1 LKSVVVSL
9 GHNKDTKSRNI
20 SAWWFLVL
28 LALTSPTLY
37 SKESA
42 TFCVQDDLGKE
53 VCLKQAA
60 NRIIALSPGATE
72 LLFAAGAGDRV
83 MAVVNYSDYPP
94 AALELPLIG
103 SHTRVDM
110 EALIALN
117 PDLVVTWVTG
127 NPPAQVELLQE
138 LGVPTFAIEP
148 RTFEGV
154 SSVIERLSTLAGTEP
169 EGYAEAERFRVGIA
183 ALTQQYAGVEPIPVF
198 YQVWEKPLMTV
209 NNEHLIGK
217 VLKLCGGV
225 NVFGDMQRLIPRIS
239 AEVVLQADPYAIL
252 TGSVDGVS
260 DDQLDEWKKYAG
272 LTAVEKNN
280 LFFVPASP
288 ISRPTPRLLDAI
300 QTVCGKLAN
309 ARENLANARENL
321 ESVRG
326 NLKSARENL

>member
-1 LKSVVVSL
+1 VVSHWLNFRFAL
-9 GHNKDTKSRNI
+9 GLLTAFLAHPI
-20 SAWWFLVL
+20 SASEIQRCAV
-28 LALTSPTLY
+28 
-37 SKESA
+37 
-42 TFCVQDDLGKE
+42 DDTGKKL
-53 VCLKQAA
+53 CIAA
-60 NRIIALSPGATE
+60 PAQRVITLSPGATE
-72 LLFAAGAGDRV
+72 LMFAAGAGDKV

-110 EALIALN
+110 EALMALN

-138 LGVPTFAIEP
+138 LGVSTFAIEP
-148 RTFEGV
+148 RTFAGV
-154 SSVIERLSTLAGTEP
+154 SSVIERLATLAGTEP
-169 EGYAEAERFRVGIA
+169 EGFDEAERFRIGIA

-239 AEVVLQADPYAIL
+239 TEVVLQADPDAIL

-300 QTVCGKLAN
+300 QTVCGKLAI
-309 ARENLANARENL
+309 ARENLARARDKLESARENL
-321 ESVRG
+321 ES
-326 NLKSARENL
+326 ARENL

>member
-1 LKSVVVSL
+1 M
-9 GHNKDTKSRNI
+9 
-20 SAWWFLVL
+20 
-28 LALTSPTLY
+28 
-37 SKESA
+37 
-42 TFCVQDDLGKE
+42 
-53 VCLKQAA
+53 
-60 NRIIALSPGATE
+60 
-72 LLFAAGAGDRV
+72 FAAGAGDKV

-110 EALIALN
+110 EALMALD

-127 NPPAQVELLQE
+127 NPPAQVELLDE

-148 RTFEGV
+148 RTFAGV
-154 SSVIERLSTLAGTEP
+154 SSVIERLATLAGTEL

-239 AEVVLQADPYAIL
+239 AEVVLQADPDAIL

-300 QTVCGKLAN
+300 QTVCGKL
-309 ARENLANARENL
+309 ESARENL
-321 ESVRG
+321 ES
-326 NLKSARENL
+326 ARENL

>member
-1 LKSVVVSL
+1 MVSRWLNCRVVA
-9 GHNKDTKSRNI
+9 G
-20 SAWWFLVL
+20 L
-28 LALTSPTLY
+28 LAVVLAHSTSASELPRC
-37 SKESA
+37 A
-42 TFCVQDDLGKE
+42 VDDAGKE
-53 VCLKQAA
+53 LCIAA
-60 NRIIALSPGATE
+60 SAQRVITLSPGATE
-72 LLFAAGAGDRV
+72 LVYAAGAGDKV

-110 EALIALN
+110 EALMALK

-154 SSVIERLSTLAGTEP
+154 SSVIERLSVLAGTEV
-169 EGYAEAERFRVGIA
+169 EGFAEAERFRSGIA
-183 ALTQQYAGVEPIPVF
+183 TLTEQYLGVEPIPVF

-217 VLKLCGGV
+217 VLNLCGGV
-225 NVFGDMQRLIPRIS
+225 NVFGDMPRLIPRIS
-239 AEVVLQADPYAIL
+239 AEVVLQANPDAIL
-252 TGSVDGVS
+252 TGSVDGIS
-260 DDQLDEWKKYAG
+260 DDQLDEWKKYSG

-300 QTVCGKLAN
+300 KTVCEKLER
-309 ARENLANARENL
+309 ARESL
-321 ESVRG
+321 
-326 NLKSARENL
+326 

>member
-1 LKSVVVSL
+1 MVVSL

>member
-1 LKSVVVSL
+1 M
-9 GHNKDTKSRNI
+9 
-20 SAWWFLVL
+20 
-28 LALTSPTLY
+28 
-37 SKESA
+37 
-42 TFCVQDDLGKE
+42 
-53 VCLKQAA
+53 
-60 NRIIALSPGATE
+60 
-72 LLFAAGAGDRV
+72 FAAGAGHKV
-83 MAVVNYSDYPP
+83 VAVVSYSDYPL
-94 AALELPLIG
+94 AALTLPSVG

-110 EALIALN
+110 EALMALQ

-138 LGVPTFAIEP
+138 LGIPTFAIEP

-154 SSVIERLSTLAGTEP
+154 SNVIERLSTLAGTET
-169 EGYAEAERFRVGIA
+169 EGFAEAERFRSGIA
-183 ALTQQYAGVEPIPVF
+183 TLTAQYRDVDPVPVF

-239 AEVVLQADPYAIL
+239 AEVVLQADPDAIL
-252 TGSVDGVS
+252 TGSVDGIS

-288 ISRPTPRLLDAI
+288 ISRPSPRLLDAI
-300 QTVCGKLAN
+300 QTVCEKLGK
-309 ARENLANARENL
+309 ARERL
-321 ESVRG
+321 
-326 NLKSARENL
+326 

>member
-1 LKSVVVSL
+1 VVVSL

-72 LLFAAGAGDRV
+72 LLFAAGAGNRV

>member
-1 LKSVVVSL
+1 VVSHWLNFRFAL
-9 GHNKDTKSRNI
+9 G
-20 SAWWFLVL
+20 FLVAF
-28 LALTSPTLY
+28 LAHPTSA
-37 SKESA
+37 SEMQRCA
-42 TFCVQDDLGKE
+42 VDDTGKE
-53 VCLKQAA
+53 LCLSAPAQ
-60 NRIIALSPGATE
+60 RVITLSPGATE
-72 LLFAAGAGDRV
+72 LMFAAGAGDKV

-110 EALIALN
+110 EALMALD

-127 NPPAQVELLQE
+127 NPPAQVELLDE

-148 RTFEGV
+148 RTFAGV
-154 SSVIERLSTLAGTEP
+154 SSVIERLATLAGTEL

-239 AEVVLQADPYAIL
+239 AEVVLQADPDAIL

-300 QTVCGKLAN
+300 QTVCGKL
-309 ARENLANARENL
+309 ESARENL
-321 ESVRG
+321 ES
-326 NLKSARENL
+326 ARENL

>member
-1 LKSVVVSL
+1 L
-9 GHNKDTKSRNI
+9 GHNKDTKVSNI

-28 LALTSPTLY
+28 LVLASPTLY

-42 TFCVQDDLGKE
+42 ASCIQDDLGKE
-53 VCLKQAA
+53 VCLRQAA

-72 LLFAAGAGDRV
+72 LLFAAGAGDKV

-94 AALELPLIG
+94 AVLMLPSVG

-138 LGVPTFAIEP
+138 LGVATFAIEP
-148 RTFEGV
+148 RTFAGV

-198 YQVWEKPLMTV
+198 YQVWEKPLMTI

-239 AEVVLQADPYAIL
+239 AEVVLQADPDAIL

-300 QTVCGKLAN
+300 QTVCGKLET
-309 ARENLANARENL
+309 ARENLASARDKLEDDRENL
-321 ESVRG
+321 
-326 NLKSARENL
+326 

>member
-1 LKSVVVSL
+1 VVSRWLNFRFAL
-9 GHNKDTKSRNI
+9 GLLIAILAHPI
-20 SAWWFLVL
+20 SASETQRCAVDDTGKKLCL
-28 LALTSPTLY
+28 
-37 SKESA
+37 SA
-42 TFCVQDDLGKE
+42 PARRVIT
-53 VCLKQAA
+53 
-60 NRIIALSPGATE
+60 LSPGATE
-72 LLFAAGAGDRV
+72 LIFAAGAGDRV

>member
-1 LKSVVVSL
+1 MVVSL

-169 EGYAEAERFRVGIA
+169 EGYAEAKRFRVGIA

>member
-1 LKSVVVSL
+1 VVSRWLNFRFAL
-9 GHNKDTKSRNI
+9 GFLIAILAHPI
-20 SAWWFLVL
+20 SASDMQRCAADDTGKKLCI
-28 LALTSPTLY
+28 
-37 SKESA
+37 SA
-42 TFCVQDDLGKE
+42 PAQRVIT
-53 VCLKQAA
+53 
-60 NRIIALSPGATE
+60 LSPGATE
-72 LLFAAGAGDRV
+72 LVFAAGAGNKV
-83 MAVVNYSDYPP
+83 TAVVNYSDYPP
-94 AALELPLIG
+94 AALKLLSVG

-110 EALIALN
+110 EALLALN

-127 NPPAQVELLQE
+127 NPPAQVELLNE

-154 SSVIERLSTLAGTEP
+154 SNVIERLAVLAGTEP
-169 EGYAEAERFRVGIA
+169 EGFAEAERFRAGIA
-183 ALTQQYAGVEPIPVF
+183 SLTRQYAGVEPIPVF

-209 NNEHLIGK
+209 NDEHLIGK

-239 AEVVLQADPYAIL
+239 AEVVLQADPDAIL

-260 DDQLDEWKKYAG
+260 DEQLDEWKKYAG

-300 QTVCGKLAN
+300 QTVCGKLAI
-309 ARENLANARENL
+309 ARENLARARDKL
-321 ESVRG
+321 E
-326 NLKSARENL
+326 SARENL